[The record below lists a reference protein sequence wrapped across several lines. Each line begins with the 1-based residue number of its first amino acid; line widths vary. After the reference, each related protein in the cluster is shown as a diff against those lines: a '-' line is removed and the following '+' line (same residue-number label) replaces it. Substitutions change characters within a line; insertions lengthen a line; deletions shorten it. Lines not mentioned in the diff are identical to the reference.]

1 MNFTKATRLLNLP
14 LNGPTFTETDIRKAY
29 LKSSLKYHPDKYGD
43 DGTAFKE
50 LHEAYVFMCERR
62 KMQPDKIEN
71 SFDNI
76 LKEFISKFSQKK
88 NWNNVFIQ
96 TTIKG
101 IFMKC
106 ENYIINIFENLEK
119 DIAIEVF
126 DFLTQMQF
134 FTKWDDKYIEKIKE
148 IIHKKMKH
156 DNIIL
161 LNPTLKDLMSDQIFK
176 LNIGENI
183 FYIPLWHNELYFD
196 LIDMSSNKIDLIVK
210 MIPDIGEN
218 ILIDHNNNILIKKR
232 AEISNIFNNNKLVVN
247 VGGKEITIFSN
258 EIKCIKEKQIFH
270 FKKEGILKMDQKNI
284 FNASNRADITIE
296 LELI

>member
-126 DFLTQMQF
+126 DFLTQINNQIIF
-134 FTKWDDKYIEKIKE
+134 SPRTINNLIRRNINLLIDKI
-148 IIHKKMKH
+148 
-156 DNIIL
+156 
-161 LNPTLKDLMSDQIFK
+161 LKDRNK
-176 LNIGENI
+176 
-183 FYIPLWHNELYFD
+183 
-196 LIDMSSNKIDLIVK
+196 SSN
-210 MIPDIGEN
+210 
-218 ILIDHNNNILIKKR
+218 
-232 AEISNIFNNNKLVVN
+232 
-247 VGGKEITIFSN
+247 T
-258 EIKCIKEKQIFH
+258 
-270 FKKEGILKMDQKNI
+270 
-284 FNASNRADITIE
+284 NARR
-296 LELI
+296 